1 MNLLSATGPWM
12 YPLLGA
18 AACLLAA
25 IVHATV
31 VTLRTEKEDRPVAPA
46 HHAVL
51 AWGVLGAVVGLLGT
65 LVGFGRVALG
75 AREATGAGREDLEAM
90 MTVLWDGAVVIV
102 PPVIAGL
109 WLFSMSVVAW
119 LVLHYLLRS
128 RLG

>member
-1 MNLLSATGPWM
+1 M
-12 YPLLGA
+12 YPLLVA

-25 IVHATV
+25 IVHATL
-31 VTLRTEKEDRPVAPA
+31 VTLRTEKGDRPIAPA

-102 PPVIAGL
+102 PPFIAGL
-109 WLFSMSVVAW
+109 WIFSMSVVAW

-128 RLG
+128 RLD

>member
-18 AACLLAA
+18 AACLFAA

-31 VTLRTEKEDRPVAPA
+31 VTLRTESGPPPAVPV

-51 AWGVLGAVVGLLGT
+51 GWGVLGGVMGLLGT
-65 LVGFGRVALG
+65 VVGFGRVALG
-75 AREATGAGREDLEAM
+75 ARAATGSGREDLEAM

-102 PPVIAGL
+102 TPVTAGL
-109 WLFSMSVVAW
+109 WLFTTSVVAW
-119 LVLHYLLRS
+119 LALHYLLRS
-128 RLG
+128 RTS